1 MVKSVEAE
9 AVDAINAAADE
20 AVAEFEA
27 QSEVGDEVED
37 DAVVDEDNEE
47 VLEDAD
53 EQSDAD
59 EAESDDEEPAQ
70 DDEVAKPDD
79 FEWDGNPDTVPDE
92 LKPYFKKTYDT
103 MRKGVDVWMSKKA
116 SEWDAKRKQYEAR
129 LTELETSRLVEQQKA
144 SAPKPPVRPGE
155 NATEAEVEKYWDD
168 KAKYAAYE
176 QYRGLIESGAIPDPV
191 AARQSALHAQQQEM
205 ATRIER
211 AVTAQ
216 PGYTDVLGEKMIEV
230 AQSHPFWASQVL
242 DENGAVELFNYVK
255 TQTEAAAYKEAAAK
269 AKSAELQ
276 RKVGSATR
284 KVSKPK
290 ARSAPST
297 PARNFAGTLDEV
309 LEQIGEEAARE
320 FGG

>member
-1 MVKSVEAE
+1 MVGSVEGRMRLTRSD
-9 AVDAINAAADE
+9 AVVDE

-53 EQSDAD
+53 EQSDAE

-70 DDEVAKPDD
+70 DDEVAKADD

-191 AARQSALHAQQQEM
+191 SARQSALHAQQQEM

-255 TQTEAAAYKEAAAK
+255 TQTEAAALKEAAAK
-269 AKSAELQ
+269 ASTAELQ
-276 RKVGSATR
+276 RKVSAAKR
-284 KVSKPK
+284 KVSKPQAATK
-290 ARSAPST
+290 KVS
-297 PARNFAGTLDEV
+297 PAHTFSGSLEDVVDQAFA
-309 LEQIGEEAARE
+309 EALSE
-320 FGG
+320 LS